1 MRGFVLEI
9 IVFICGAVVMILQ
22 LVGSRVLAP
31 YVGTSIVVWTSLIG
45 IILGSLSLGY
55 WWGGRLSDKTP
66 NYRTFSLIIF
76 GAAILIGAVT
86 FVKTPVLEF
95 LRQIIWSIH
104 LNAMAATAIL
114 FAPPSVMLG
123 MISPYAVRLKIRDLS
138 TTGTTVGTLYA
149 VSTSGSIAGT
159 FLAGFVLI
167 AMLGST
173 NILYLLALILVG
185 TSILA
190 YTRGLLAVKIVA
202 MLILLVGMIAANAQ
216 ASLQRQ
222 AGFVDID
229 TQYNRI
235 WIYTSIDE
243 ETERH
248 TRVLVTN
255 PEETQSAMYLDGD
268 DDLVLRYTRFYRL
281 VHHFMPEARRAL
293 MIGGAG
299 YSYPKEFLKR
309 FRHATMEVVE
319 IDPKMTELAR
329 RYFNLEDDARL
340 VIHHE
345 DGRTFL
351 NRGMGPYDVIF
362 GDAFT
367 SFYSIPYQLTTLEA
381 VRRMHGLLQEEG
393 VVLINIISAIEG
405 DKGKFL
411 RAQYAT
417 FRQVFPDVL
426 LFPVNDRHDGMSM
439 QNIMLVA
446 LKSGRRYPATNPDA
460 EISDYLSY
468 RWQKEVPGD
477 MPLLKDEFA
486 PVDNYIIDLLV
497 KS

>member
-9 IVFICGAVVMILQ
+9 IVFICGAVVMILE

-76 GAAILIGAVT
+76 GAAFLVGVIT

-95 LRQIIWSIH
+95 LRQTMSSIH
-104 LNAMAATAIL
+104 LNAMVATTIL

-123 MISPYAVRLKIRDLS
+123 MISPYAVRLKIRDLD

-149 VSTSGSIAGT
+149 VSTVGSIAGT

-167 AMLGST
+167 AALGST
-173 NILYLLALILVG
+173 NILYLLALVLAG

-190 YTRGLLAVKIVA
+190 YARGFLGAKIV
-202 MLILLVGMIAANAQ
+202 MMFVLTVGTMAVNSQAAF
-216 ASLQRQ
+216 QRQ
-222 AGFVDID
+222 GGFIDVD

-243 ETERH
+243 ETDRY

-255 PEETQSAMYLDGD
+255 PEETQSAMYLEDD

-281 VHHFMPEARRAL
+281 VHHFRPDVRRAL

-309 FRHATMEVVE
+309 FGDATMDVVE
-319 IDPKMTELAR
+319 IDPKITELAKL
-329 RYFNLEDDARL
+329 YFNLRDDPRL
-340 VIHHE
+340 TIHHE

-351 NRGMGPYDVIF
+351 NRAKGPYDVIF
-362 GDAFT
+362 GDAFS
-367 SFYSIPYQLTTLEA
+367 SFYSIPYQLTTREA
-381 VRRMHGLLQEEG
+381 VRKMHGLLSDNG

-405 DKGKFL
+405 DMGKFL
-411 RAQYAT
+411 RAEHAT
-417 FRQVFPDVL
+417 FREVFPQVI
-426 LFPVNDRHDGMSM
+426 LFPVRDGDDGASM

-446 LKSGRRYPATNPDA
+446 LKSDRQFAMDNSDE
-460 EISDYLSY
+460 EIGDYLSY
-468 RWQKEVPGD
+468 RWKKDVPAD
-477 MPLLKDEFA
+477 MPPLTDDFA
-486 PVDNYIIDLLV
+486 PVDNYMLEILK

>member
-1 MRGFVLEI
+1 MKGFVLEI
-9 IVFICGAVVMILQ
+9 IVFICGAVVMILE

-76 GAAILIGAVT
+76 GAAILIGLIT

-95 LRQIIWSIH
+95 LQQTMSSIH
-104 LNAMAATAIL
+104 LNAMVATTIL

-123 MISPYAVRLKIRDLS
+123 MISPYAVRLKIRDLN
-138 TTGTTVGTLYA
+138 TTGATVGTLYA
-149 VSTSGSIAGT
+149 VSTVGSIAGT

-167 AMLGST
+167 ATFGST
-173 NILYLLALILVG
+173 NILYLLALVLAG
-185 TSILA
+185 TSVLA
-190 YTRGLLAVKIVA
+190 YARGFLGAKVVT
-202 MLILLVGMIAANAQ
+202 MLILSVSMVAVNAQ
-216 ASLQRQ
+216 ASFQRQ
-222 AGFVDID
+222 GGFIDVD

-243 ETERH
+243 ETGRY

-255 PEETQSAMYLDGD
+255 PEETQSAMYLDDD
-268 DDLVLRYTRFYRL
+268 DDLVLRYTRFYRM
-281 VHHFMPEARRAL
+281 VHHFRPDAQRAL

-309 FRHATMEVVE
+309 FPGATMDVVE
-319 IDPKMTELAR
+319 IDPRMTDLAR
-329 RYFNLEDDARL
+329 RYFNLKDDPR
-340 VIHHE
+340 ISIQHE

-351 NRGMGPYDVIF
+351 NRGNGRYDVIF
-362 GDAFT
+362 SDAFS
-367 SFYSIPYQLTTLEA
+367 SFYSIPYQLTTVEA
-381 VRRMHGLLQEEG
+381 VRRMHSLLQDDG
-393 VVLINIISAIEG
+393 VVMINIISAIEG
-405 DKGKFL
+405 DMGRFL

-417 FRQVFPDVL
+417 FRQVFAQVL
-426 LFPVNDRHDGMSM
+426 LFPVHEREDGAVM

-446 LKSGRRYPATNPDA
+446 LKSSREFESDSNDE
-460 EISDYLSY
+460 EIADYLSY
-468 RWQKEVPGD
+468 RWTREIPAD
-477 MPLLKDEFA
+477 MPLLTDDFA
-486 PVDNYIIDLLV
+486 PVDNYILEILK